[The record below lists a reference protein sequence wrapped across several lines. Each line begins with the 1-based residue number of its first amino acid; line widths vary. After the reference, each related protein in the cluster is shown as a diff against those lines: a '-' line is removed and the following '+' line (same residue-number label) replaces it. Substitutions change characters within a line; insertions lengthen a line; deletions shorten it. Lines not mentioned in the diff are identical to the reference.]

1 MNQVSRL
8 SVSVAVAFVFY
19 GGWSLFAN
27 SLATDEMDILIRSA
41 LVQGTYSALV
51 TLTFTW
57 MLEQAYCKSA
67 SKHISFAFVV
77 PLVCWVHHDT
87 KQAGLM
93 RQVFNDTLDRSATW
107 FNGQCWPG
115 AAFAP
120 LLPLAIQA
128 TLVIG
133 VNTLNQTPNLALTV
147 APSILFS
154 GMYGYMYTIVL
165 YKKTHKKKPQHNH
178 PLNERR
184 SADIV

>member
-1 MNQVSRL
+1 MSQASRL
-8 SVSVAVAFVFY
+8 SVSVIVAFLFY

-27 SLATDEMDILIRSA
+27 ALVTAEMDILVRSA
-41 LVQGTYSALV
+41 LVQGFYSAGV

-57 MLEQAYCKSA
+57 MLEKAYCKSE
-67 SKHISFAFVV
+67 SKYISLAFVV

-93 RQVFNDTLDRSATW
+93 RQVFNETLDRSASW
-107 FNGQCWPG
+107 FNGRSWPG

-133 VNTLNQTPNLALTV
+133 VNTLNQTPNLLLTV

-154 GMYGYMYTIVL
+154 ALYGYMYTIAL
-165 YKKTHKKKPQHNH
+165 YKRAQKYQSTEKSDLQP
-178 PLNERR
+178 
-184 SADIV
+184 S